1 MAGRKRIDSE
11 LVKGS
16 FVKVVLGMK
25 NSFSRFFGLGEKGD
39 QKVELE
45 IELENELEQ
54 ELEQNLDV
62 VKNEEIKKIPI
73 ESIVPNRF
81 QPRTVF
87 DDEKIEELSRTI
99 HTHGIIQP
107 IVVRQFDGKYEII
120 AGERRFRAMKKLGW
134 DEAPAII
141 KNYSDTETASV
152 ALIEN
157 LQREELSPIEEAIA
171 YGKLLELH
179 NLTQEALAQRLGKG
193 QSTVANKLRLLKLPQ
208 PIQESLLNKEITERH
223 ARALIPL
230 KDPEKQVL
238 LLQDIIEKNFNV
250 KQTED
255 RVARMLEEKNQKPK
269 PKRKAFSKD
278 MRIAV
283 NTIRQSLTM
292 VSDNGIN
299 LDAQEEEFEEYYQF
313 TIKIPK
319 KK

>member
-1 MAGRKRIDSE
+1 MKQ
-11 LVKGS
+11 S
-16 FVKVVLGMK
+16 FT
-25 NSFSRFFGLGEKGD
+25 RFFGLGDKGE
-39 QKVELE
+39 QEVELE
-45 IELENELEQ
+45 KEIITE
-54 ELEQNLDV
+54 
-62 VKNEEIKKIPI
+62 KNEEINKIPI
-73 ESIVPNRF
+73 DHIVPNRF

-87 DDEKIEELSRTI
+87 DDEKIEELARTI
-99 HTHGIIQP
+99 HIHGIIQP
-107 IVVRQFDGKYEII
+107 IVVREFATGQFEII

-134 DEAPAII
+134 TEAPAII
-141 KNYSDTETASV
+141 KNLSDTETASV

-157 LQREELSPIEEAIA
+157 LQREELSPIEEAMA

-208 PIQESLLNKEITERH
+208 PIQEALLTKIITERH

-230 KDPEKQVL
+230 KDPEKQVIL
-238 LLQDIIEKNFNV
+238 LAEIIEKNFNV
-250 KQTED
+250 KQTEE
-255 RVARMLEEKNQKPK
+255 RVVKLLEQKNEKPK

-292 VSDNGIN
+292 VTDSGIN
-299 LDAQEEEFEEYYQF
+299 LDAEEEEFDEFYQF
-313 TIKIPK
+313 TIRIPK

>member
-1 MAGRKRIDSE
+1 
-11 LVKGS
+11 
-16 FVKVVLGMK
+16 MK
-25 NSFSRFFGLGEKGD
+25 HPFSRFFSIGEKPEENLTD
-39 QKVELE
+39 ELASE
-45 IELENELEQ
+45 R
-54 ELEQNLDV
+54 
-62 VKNEEIKKIPI
+62 EEVKKIPVSQMI
-73 ESIVPNRF
+73 PNRF

-87 DDEKIEELSRTI
+87 DDEKITELARTI

-107 IVVRQFDGKYEII
+107 IVVREFSQDQYEII
-120 AGERRFRAMKKLGW
+120 AGERRWRAVQSLGW
-134 DEAPAII
+134 ETVPAII
-141 KNYSDTETASV
+141 KNLNDTETASV

-208 PIQESLLNKEITERH
+208 EIQEALLQKKITERH

-230 KDPEKQVL
+230 KDPEKQIL
-238 LLQDIIEKNFNV
+238 IMNEIIENQLNV

-255 RVARMLEEKNQKPK
+255 RVVRLLDRTVRKPK
-269 PKRKAFSKD
+269 PRRKAFSKD

-283 NTIRQSLTM
+283 NTIRQSLSM
-292 VSDNGIN
+292 VSDSGIDLN
-299 LDAQEEEFEEYYQF
+299 AEEEEFDEYYQF